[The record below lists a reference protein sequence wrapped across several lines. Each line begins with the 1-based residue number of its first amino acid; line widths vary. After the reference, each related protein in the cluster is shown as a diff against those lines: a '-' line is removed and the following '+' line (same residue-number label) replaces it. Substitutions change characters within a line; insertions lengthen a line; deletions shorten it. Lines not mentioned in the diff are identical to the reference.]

1 MFRTNYII
9 IILVLLF
16 AYPVNAQWNFN
27 LGSYS
32 TIDDNA
38 FRNYNK
44 ISDIYQ
50 TFYLY
55 LSRDISFKSSNIRA
69 YYSGSK
75 TYFDKFR
82 NRNYSS
88 NGGSLVFTKSFRDE
102 KYILNIGGNVDLIN
116 FNDFYQIFDSKNLKF
131 FNNIRFSTNNSL
143 YIGGI
148 TSEYLLY
155 PNLES
160 QNNIKTNVFLRWQKY
175 YESRTTLKTNLLY
188 GYNHYFNKSAF
199 IGDELEF
206 VNSSALADRISFE
219 FLVAQSITDLLGIS
233 LNLEYSKILHNS
245 ERYIKINSDYIYSEE
260 EIFNVPFDYN
270 LYDVS
275 LQLTKVFQNSI
286 SAQIIGTLQ
295 NRDYINQRA
304 LDLNGS
310 IINENLL
317 RQDNRKLLNF
327 NISKKFDVPM
337 IAVKSFTVGL
347 SIFWLKNESND
358 PYYNYGNLL
367 SNINF
372 AFSF

>member
-1 MFRTNYII
+1 MFRINYII
-9 IILVLLF
+9 IILILLF

-55 LSRDISFKSSNIRA
+55 LSRDILFKSSNIRA
-69 YYSGSK
+69 YYNGSK
-75 TYFDKFR
+75 TFFDKFR
-82 NRNYSS
+82 SRNYSS
-88 NGGSLVFTKSFRDE
+88 NGGGLVFTKSFRDQR
-102 KYILNIGGNVDLIN
+102 YILNIGGNANLIN
-116 FNDFYQIFDSKNLKF
+116 FNDFYRIFNSKNIKF
-131 FNNIRFSTNNSL
+131 FNNIRFSTNKSF

-160 QNNIKTNVFLRWQKY
+160 QNNIKTNVFLRWQKSY
-175 YESRTTLKTNLLY
+175 QSRTTLKTVLLY
-188 GYNHYFNKSAF
+188 GYNRYFNKSVF

-206 VNSSALADRISFE
+206 VNSSDFADRISFE

-233 LNLEYSKILHNS
+233 LNLEYSNLLHSS

-260 EIFNVPFDYN
+260 EIFNDPFDYN
-270 LYDVS
+270 LYDIS
-275 LQLTKVFQNSI
+275 LQLTKVFQNNV

-295 NRDYINQRA
+295 NRDYVNQRA
-304 LDLNGS
+304 LDLNGN
-310 IINENLL
+310 IMNENIL

-327 NISKKFDVPM
+327 NISKEFDISM
-337 IAVKSFTVGL
+337 IAVKSLAVSF
-347 SIFWLKNESND
+347 SMFWLKNDSND
-358 PYYNYGNLL
+358 PYYKYGNLL
-367 SNINF
+367 TNF
-372 AFSF
+372 NFSFSF